1 MDVGQGRF
9 MGIGICGAE
18 CRSPGVK
25 TPQILQ
31 RNRTGTPDMTFGWF
45 NYYHREWF
53 FILHRGHSARA
64 QYYTVDELII
74 YTLIQMAHLRET

>member
-31 RNRTGTPDMTFGWF
+31 KKPHWTPDMRWF
-45 NYYHREWF
+45 NYYHPEWF
-53 FILHRGHSARA
+53 ILNRGHSARA

-74 YTLIQMAHLRET
+74 YTLIQMALLRET